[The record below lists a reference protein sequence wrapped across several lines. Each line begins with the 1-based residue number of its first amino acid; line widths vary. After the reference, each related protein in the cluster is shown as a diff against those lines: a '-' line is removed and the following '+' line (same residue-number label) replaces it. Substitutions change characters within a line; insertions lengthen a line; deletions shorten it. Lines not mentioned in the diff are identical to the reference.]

1 MQSDESKLESSEV
14 SEPAGKRRVTRR
26 QVLRA
31 AGAVGAGLAATT
43 FAACAPSGKPSNQ
56 QPSAGTSGSPSGG
69 TTTFKPPQGA
79 SLNILVWS
87 HFVPAFDKYLDQYV
101 KDWGSQN
108 NVKVNIDHVDINDI
122 DGRLAAELAARKGH
136 DLFGF
141 AGKINT
147 ILYEKNLVEWNDLV
161 NGLIKQY
168 GDPIKVAK
176 GLGAPKGSWLAVP
189 DFGIMQPPLIRTDL
203 LKQMGLQAP
212 SSWDDVLKVGTKMKA
227 AGHPC
232 GFAVSQCND
241 ANHNWR
247 TVMNSFG
254 ASEVGSDGKTITV
267 DSKEMREFLQWAQQ
281 FGKDANNTP
290 EVYAWDNASD
300 NRYLGSGA
308 GGFIHDAI
316 SGLRSIQP
324 ENPQLYA
331 NIDILP
337 EMKGP
342 SKQIHIGDYN
352 MWAMWNFTPKGNQEA
367 AKAFVWDYSNRWKEN
382 DTASTGYNH
391 PLFTKQY
398 DLPMP
403 VISDDPKYK
412 ILTEYKGDL
421 LQSYGYPGPANAAAQ
436 EVLAQYVIPNM
447 VAKAQQ
453 GSVDDAIKYAT
464 SQLQPIYKKYS

>member
-1 MQSDESKLESSEV
+1 MQSDETRVESSPV
-14 SEPAGKRRVTRR
+14 AEPAVRRRLSRR

-31 AGAVGAGLAATT
+31 AGAVGAGLVGTT
-43 FAACAPSGKPSNQ
+43 LVACTPGGQQTSQ
-56 QPSAGTSGSPSGG
+56 QPGASTSGG
-69 TTTFKPPQGA
+69 TTTFKPPQNA

-87 HFVPAFDKYLDQYV
+87 HFVPAFDTYLDKYV
-101 KDWGSQN
+101 KDWGTQN

-147 ILYEKNLVEWNDLV
+147 ILYEKNLVDWNDLV
-161 NGLIKQY
+161 NGLVKQY

-176 GLGAPKGSWLAVP
+176 NLGAPKGSWLAVP
-189 DFGIMQPPLIRTDL
+189 DFGIMQPPLVRTDL
-203 LKQMGLQAP
+203 LKQLSLSPPQ
-212 SSWDDVLKVGTKMKA
+212 SWDDVMKVGTRLKQ

-232 GFAVSQCND
+232 GWAVSQCND

-247 TVMNSFG
+247 TIMNSFG

-267 DSKEMREFLQWAQQ
+267 DSKEMKDFLQWAQQ
-281 FGKDANNTP
+281 FSKDANNTP

-308 GGFIHDAI
+308 GGLIHDAI

-324 ENPQLYA
+324 DNPALYE
-331 NIDILP
+331 NIDILA

-342 SKQIHIGDYN
+342 KQQIHVADYN

-367 AKAFVWDYSNRWKEN
+367 AKAFVWDYANRWKEN

-391 PLFTKQY
+391 PLFQKQY
-398 DLPMP
+398 DPPMP

-412 ILTEYKGDL
+412 ILTEYKGEL
-421 LQSYGYPGPANAAAQ
+421 LQSYGYPGPANGAAQ
-436 EVLAQYVIPNM
+436 EVLAQYIIPNT
-447 VAKAQQ
+447 VAKAMQ
-453 GSVDDAIKYAT
+453 GSVDDAVKYAMG
-464 SQLQPIYKKYS
+464 QLKPIYQKYS

>member
-1 MQSDESKLESSEV
+1 MQSDETSSW
-14 SEPAGKRRVTRR
+14 SGSGISRRLSRR
-26 QVLRA
+26 QVLA
-31 AGAVGAGLAATT
+31 AGAGLVGASLAA
-43 FAACAPSGKPSNQ
+43 ACTPTAKPST
-56 QPSAGTSGSPSGG
+56 TSSTGAASGG

-87 HFVPAFDKYLDQYV
+87 HFVPAYDTYLDQYV
-101 KDWGSQN
+101 KDWGTQN

-122 DGRLAAELAARKGH
+122 DGRLAAEVAARKGH

-147 ILYEKNLVEWNDLV
+147 ILYEKQLVDWNDLV

-189 DFGIMQPPLIRTDL
+189 DFGIMQPPLVRADL
-203 LKQMGLQAP
+203 LKQYGLQAP
-212 SSWDDVLKVGTKMKA
+212 TTWDEVMKVGTKLKA
-227 AGHPC
+227 NGHPC

-247 TVMNSFG
+247 TVMNAFG
-254 ASEVGSDGKTITV
+254 ASEVGPDGKTITA

-281 FGKDANNTP
+281 FAKDANNTP

-300 NRYLGSGA
+300 NRYLASGA

-324 ENPQLYA
+324 DNKTLYD
-331 NIDILP
+331 NIDILA
-337 EMKGP
+337 EIKGP
-342 SKQIHIGDYN
+342 ARQIHVADYN
-352 MWAMWNFTPKGNQEA
+352 MWAMWNFTPQGNQEA
-367 AKAFVWDYSNRWKEN
+367 AKAFVWDYSNRWKQN
-382 DTASTGYNH
+382 DEASTGYNH

-398 DLPMP
+398 DSPMP
-403 VISDDPKYK
+403 IITADPKYK
-412 ILTEYKGDL
+412 ILEGYKGEL
-421 LQSYGYPGPANAAAQ
+421 LQSYGYPGPANGAAQ

-447 VAKAQQ
+447 VAKAMQ
-453 GSVDDAIKYAT
+453 GSVDDAVK
-464 SQLQPIYKKYS
+464 